1 MEIAVNPLS
10 WGLNPKMIHHKQTVL
25 PNFFSIR
32 PCCSLQMKYNTQAF
46 RVRAIHKYCPAVCAV
61 SSGVKDPGVSSSQFE
76 DFSVT
81 ATSTGNAKEL
91 KISVELSGVKTRT
104 IFDNVFS
111 KMVADAQPIPG
122 FRRVKGGKTPDIPRD
137 ILLEVL
143 GPSKVYMQVIK
154 KVINSTVAEYV
165 EKEGIK
171 VSKDL
176 RVEQSFEDL
185 EDAFEPGEEFRFDA
199 VVQLQEMKVAEDVS
213 IHSKITESQHK
224 SKKPTQGKT

>member
-1 MEIAVNPLS
+1 MEIVVNPLS
-10 WGLNPKMIHHKQTVL
+10 WGLNPKFFQI
-25 PNFFSIR
+25 FSIR
-32 PCCSLQMKYNTQAF
+32 PCRSLQMKYNTQAF
-46 RVRAIHKYCPAVCAV
+46 RVSASLSYRAIHKYCPAVCAV

-122 FRRVKGGKTPDIPRD
+122 FRRVKGGKTP
-137 ILLEVL
+137 ILYA
-143 GPSKVYMQVIK
+143 GYQ

-199 VVQLQEMKVAEDVS
+199 VVQLQEMD
-213 IHSKITESQHK
+213 
-224 SKKPTQGKT
+224 

>member
-1 MEIAVNPLS
+1 MEIVVNPLS

-25 PNFFSIR
+25 PIFFSIR
-32 PCCSLQMKYNTQAF
+32 PCCSRQMKYNTRAF

-199 VVQLQEMKVAEDVS
+199 VVQLQEMD
-213 IHSKITESQHK
+213 
-224 SKKPTQGKT
+224 